1 MFVKD
6 PHTALFSGPTSC
18 GKTQRVLDL
27 IETEYRHHFDNVVVL
42 CSTLRWNSTYLEWD
56 WIWKD
61 DYVFSIEPRSPSGSA
76 RADKL
81 FDWIQQ
87 LSEILSS
94 EETLFI
100 VDDMIADET
109 LDKKRT
115 ALLDLA
121 ISGRHRKHSLWLL
134 TQSYT
139 AIPKNLRRQKKQLF
153 LWSER
158 SDLRL
163 IDEETNLIPK
173 DQLEVVKDQLKRGK
187 HACLYVRLEHPRSF
201 QVLRCNK
208 WRQLRKKSIQ
218 VELHLAKNLSSGTVK
233 TR

>member
-6 PHTALFSGPTSC
+6 PHTAIFSGPTSC
-18 GKTQRVLDL
+18 GKTRRVLDL
-27 IETEYRHHFDNVVVL
+27 IENDYRHHFDNIIIL
-42 CSTLRWNSTYLEWD
+42 CSTLRWNSTYLDRD

-61 DYVFSIEPRSPSGSA
+61 DYVFPIEPRS
-76 RADKL
+76 KL
-81 FDWIQQ
+81 FDWIER
-87 LSEILSS
+87 LSEMLSG
-94 EETLFI
+94 EETLFV

-153 LWSER
+153 SWYPSER

-163 IDEETNLIPK
+163 VDEETNLIPK
-173 DQLEVVKDQLKRGK
+173 DQLEVVKDQLKHKK

-201 QVLRCNK
+201 RVL
-208 WRQLRKKSIQ
+208 
-218 VELHLAKNLSSGTVK
+218 V
-233 TR
+233 

>member
-6 PHTALFSGPTSC
+6 PHTAIFSGPTSC
-18 GKTQRVLDL
+18 GKTQCVLDL
-27 IETEYRHHFDNVVVL
+27 IETEYRHHFDNIIIL
-42 CSTLRWNSTYLEWD
+42 CSTIRWNSTYLERD

-61 DYVFSIEPRSPSGSA
+61 DYVFCIEPK
-76 RADKL
+76 DKL
-81 FDWIQQ
+81 CDWIER
-87 LSEILSS
+87 LSEIFSG

-115 ALLDLA
+115 ALLNLA
-121 ISGRHRKHSLWLL
+121 ISGRHRKHSLWLI

-153 LWSER
+153 LWYPSER
-158 SDLRL
+158 PDLKL
-163 IDEETNLIPK
+163 ADEEINVI

-187 HACLYVRLEHPRSF
+187 HTCLYVRLEHPRSF
-201 QVLRCNK
+201 QVL
-208 WRQLRKKSIQ
+208 
-218 VELHLAKNLSSGTVK
+218 E
-233 TR
+233 